1 MIIFKICCVLFA
13 INFIITIIC
22 GALGFWNYNPYKI
35 RWYDKLGL
43 LSGGSMIVFAI
54 IATVVRL
61 FIWISGV

>member
-22 GALGFWNYNPYKI
+22 GALVFWNYNPHKI

-43 LSGGSMIVFAI
+43 WSSGGMIVFAI